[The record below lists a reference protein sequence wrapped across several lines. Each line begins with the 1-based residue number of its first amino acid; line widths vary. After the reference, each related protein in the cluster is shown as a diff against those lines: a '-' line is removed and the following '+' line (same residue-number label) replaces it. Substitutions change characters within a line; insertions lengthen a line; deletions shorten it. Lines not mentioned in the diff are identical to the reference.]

1 MENKLI
7 LFVEV
12 SITVMAF
19 SSIIFQVRSTN
30 DPGFN
35 GFAFM
40 GIMVHGFLAL
50 ISSCST
56 LVLMELLENHTALFR
71 YAGLVLGIVTIL
83 QVLMVFKNDQQSPLP
98 MKILLL
104 ILASAVF
111 SFQVLNVSS
120 YINFSGAY
128 FLMAILYHIFMSLLL
143 FMIMIM
149 QVVGKDSVK

>member
-30 DPGFN
+30 DPNFN

-50 ISSCST
+50 ISSCTT
-56 LVLMELLENHTALFR
+56 LVLMELLNNHAALFR
-71 YAGLVLGIVTIL
+71 YAGLILGIVTIL

-98 MKILLL
+98 MKIILL
-104 ILASAVF
+104 ILASAIF
-111 SFQVLNVSS
+111 SLQVLNVSA
-120 YINFSGAY
+120 YINYSGAY
-128 FLMAILYHIFMSLLL
+128 FLIANLYHIFMSLLL
-143 FMIMIM
+143 FMMMIM
-149 QVVGKDSVK
+149 EAVGKVSKK